1 MKKIL
6 IFTAVLAAFAFSM
19 SAQYTEIFTQ
29 PYPGAVQSLYTS
41 SKDTA
46 AGINYEIA
54 DNFLDLA
61 DPINKV
67 EFYGACGNFDPNAGW
82 IPGAPNATEPFNLRF
97 YNLVYDWTVPPEP
110 LVAAITGTYTVNLYD
125 DYGDGWNG
133 GLLDVLVNGV
143 VVLDDITLASGA
155 GPVPYTFSA
164 NAGDII
170 STVYTAGSWAY
181 ENWYEILDPN
191 LAVIATDGAGGVQ
204 PTGLNVPV
212 PLIAAETGT
221 YTVNLYDSWG
231 DGWNGGLLDVYV
243 NGVVALDNI
252 TLASGAGPAVFTF
265 LANAGDEIAT
275 VFTAGS
281 YSSECSYEILDP
293 NLAVIATDGP
303 GPVGIGFISQMVLF
317 EPTWGTPDYEF
328 ALACTSTFVETL
340 DWGWDIYKFEA
351 VLPAG
356 VVLEDGWFSAQIDVD
371 GGGSKL
377 FLFAP
382 GTGLDMFSIQHLYG
396 AKHSLDKETLKKLM
410 MVSSGNTRDDLAA
423 DMAFTLYT
431 GGGTVD
437 DFYRVIVEVWNGT
450 DYLGVYNFSGPLTG
464 TTPYVSDPE
473 MDYTTFLGTYT
484 MESPAPAG
492 WHWEFTQYTALDDIS
507 DFAQDPNDEHLF
519 TAYVT
524 FNLIE
529 DGLPVELSSF
539 TATVTAIN
547 DVELTWVSETEDNM
561 NGYRVY
567 RNTSA
572 DQNGSISITPILIP
586 AANTSTT
593 HTYSITDDS
602 VEIGDTYFYWLE
614 AVDYQS
620 SNFHGPV
627 SVTVTGNVPPVLPEI
642 TSLKSAYPNP
652 FKANTTIEVSVKAG
666 ENGTMT
672 IYNVAGKAVQTY
684 NVTEGTHNLIWNGKD
699 SSGNAC
705 GSGIYF
711 YKLTTPSFNQT
722 RKMIIVK

>member
-29 PYPGAVQSLYTS
+29 PYPGQVQGLYTS

-61 DPINKV
+61 DPVNKV

-82 IPGAPNATEPFNLRF
+82 IPGAPNATEPFNIRF
-97 YNLVYDWTVPPEP
+97 YNLVYDWSVPPEP

-143 VVLDDITLASGA
+143 VVLNDITCAA
-155 GPVPYTFSA
+155 VGPDAFTFSA
-164 NAGDII
+164 NAGDEI
-170 STVYTAGSWAY
+170 STVYTAGSWSY
-181 ENWYEILDPN
+181 ENW
-191 LAVIATDGAGGVQ
+191 
-204 PTGLNVPV
+204 
-212 PLIAAETGT
+212 
-221 YTVNLYDSWG
+221 
-231 DGWNGGLLDVYV
+231 
-243 NGVVALDNI
+243 
-252 TLASGAGPAVFTF
+252 
-265 LANAGDEIAT
+265 
-275 VFTAGS
+275 
-281 YSSECSYEILDP
+281 YEILDP

-371 GGGSKL
+371 GGASKL

-396 AKHSLDKETLKKLM
+396 AKHSLDKETLQKLM
-410 MVSSGNTRDDLAA
+410 MVSSGNTRDDLAD

-450 DYLGVYNFSGPLTG
+450 DYLGAYNFSGPLTG
-464 TTPYVSDPE
+464 TTPYVSDPY
-473 MDYTTFLGTYT
+473 MDYTIFLGTYT

-492 WHWEFTQYTALDDIS
+492 WYWEFTQYTDLDDLS
-507 DFAQDPNDEHLF
+507 DFAQDPNDPHLW

-547 DVELTWVSETEDNM
+547 DVELTWVSQTEDNM

-593 HTYSITDDS
+593 HTYNLTDNS
-602 VEIGDTYFYWLE
+602 VEIGDTYYYWLE

-620 SNFHGPV
+620 SSFHGPV

-652 FKANTTIEVSVKAG
+652 FKANTTIEVIVKAG
-666 ENGTMT
+666 ETGTMT

-684 NVTEGTHNLIWNGKD
+684 NVTEGTHSLIWNGKD